1 MSAWI
6 VVGDDDLGELLE
18 TIAAE
23 AGLTVTA
30 LPTDVATAR
39 LARGDVPEAMLVTR
53 IVASEAMRPESLS
66 LVKRV
71 AIASADGTD
80 GIGLDGN
87 AFLPLP
93 ASLLDVERTLRWVA
107 GDGAQSRRSV
117 SREPSSLRASS
128 S

>member
-30 LPTDVATAR
+30 LPTDVAAAR